1 MAFVNALSTQI
12 QCRLVSH
19 SERGPCLCSIFETPQ
34 APVHA
39 SFLIFMVYT
48 QWCTIMRASLKF
60 ARESHADGEGNL
72 ARWRNKSAALFTHFL
87 TQKCTPLSR
96 VEPEGCDEEEE
107 EPAEF
112 GQEEGAEDEARD
124 VARARGHLLLR
135 RLLLLVAI
143 VGGTLIQ

>member
-1 MAFVNALSTQI
+1 M
-12 QCRLVSH
+12 
-19 SERGPCLCSIFETPQ
+19 
-34 APVHA
+34 
-39 SFLIFMVYT
+39 
-48 QWCTIMRASLKF
+48 KF

-96 VEPEGCDEEEE
+96 VQPEGGDEEEE

-143 VGGTLIQ
+143 VGGTLIQQRLCKALRWKDSFRVRFVRVQPADIG